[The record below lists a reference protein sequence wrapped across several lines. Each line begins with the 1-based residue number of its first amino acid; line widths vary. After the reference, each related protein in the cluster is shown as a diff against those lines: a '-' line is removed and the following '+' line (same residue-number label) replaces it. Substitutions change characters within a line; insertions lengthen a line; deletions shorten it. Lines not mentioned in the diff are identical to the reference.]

1 MYRLRRLVTGAN
13 DQLTLE
19 VSKVT
24 GRRSSKDE
32 LRSTARGLPRLCVS
46 PDEAAEML
54 GVSRDYFDEHIIQ
67 DLRIVRRGRR
77 ILIPL
82 SELDR
87 WLDHNAAPSTVAR
100 RA

>member
-1 MYRLRRLVTGAN
+1 MYRLRSQVTGES

-24 GRRSSKDE
+24 GRRPSKNE
-32 LRSTARGLPRLCVS
+32 LRATARGLPRLCVS

-87 WLDHNAAPSTVAR
+87 WLDRNAAPSTVAR

>member
-19 VSKVT
+19 VSKIT
-24 GRRSSKDE
+24 GRRSSKNE
-32 LRSTARGLPRLCVS
+32 LQSTARGLPRLCVS

-77 ILIPL
+77 ILIAL
-82 SELDR
+82 SELER
-87 WLDHNAAPSTVAR
+87 WLDRNAAPSAVAR
-100 RA
+100 RV